1 MRRGL
6 GESWLVAAVALA
18 ASVTACGGDDTA
30 GSGTDFVENIQ
41 ASIEAVEAERGPG
54 QDFFEV
60 TATPQLANV
69 FVAIDDATSAVPYV
83 YLDGELEPPAPA
95 LSGVSGFTFVAD
107 QIEFDESAI
116 LSQIAE
122 EVPDSTIE
130 SLSVEGGQ
138 DGTVRYVASVRSA
151 AGGYL
156 DVTVSP
162 DGAVMAV
169 DPV

>member
-1 MRRGL
+1 MFA
-6 GESWLVAAVALA
+6 LVAVLA
-18 ASVTACGGDDTA
+18 ACGGDDA
-30 GSGTDFVENIQ
+30 GGETGFVENIR
-41 ASIEAVEAERGPG
+41 AAIDAVEAERGAG
-54 QDFFEV
+54 QEFFEV
-60 TATPQLANV
+60 TATPQLTNV
-69 FVAIDDATSAVPYV
+69 FVATNEGAAAVPYV
-83 YLDGELEPPAPA
+83 YLDGALQPPAPE
-95 LSGVSGFTFVAD
+95 LTGVSGFTFAAD
-107 QIEFDESAI
+107 QVEFDEDAV

-151 AGGYL
+151 AGGFL

-162 DGAVMAV
+162 VGVVLAV